1 MMANSA
7 KKEFTL
13 THEEKEKK
21 NNKQTET
28 NNNIQI
34 QYKTYKRDDKEW
46 SIEIK
51 DVE

>member
-21 NNKQTET
+21 TNKQKQTT
-28 NNNIQI
+28 
-34 QYKTYKRDDKEW
+34 TYRYNTKHINEM
-46 SIEIK
+46 IK
-51 DVE
+51 SGV